1 LRRLRVVEDDVLAS
15 FREKDLTPGS
25 AGDIAAIQDK
35 LQTKLSCTL
44 IRRYNLFC
52 RDNLEM
58 KDQNKPKEDLLDKR
72 GESEHPFTDSDA
84 AETRLSRALAEM
96 QEARRYA
103 QNIVET
109 IREPLLVLDADL
121 KVLSA
126 NRSFYTV
133 FRVEPGATVGSY
145 IYDLGNRQWDILGL
159 RELLENILPR
169 NIKFDD
175 FEVEHDFP
183 TIGHKAMMLNARQ
196 IHNEELG
203 SRMILLAIEDISG
216 LRKLERE
223 RRNILSM
230 FAHDMKNP
238 LVTSEGF
245 LSRIISG
252 KAGAVTEKQ
261 QNYLEII
268 RNELNNVSQ
277 LVSEFLIF
285 SKFEAQEHTPVL
297 APVNVHTE
305 IRKNIETEK
314 ITAEKKQITISLEL
328 PETPFP
334 LVNADATMINRVIRN
349 LLDNAIKYTDS
360 GGAVTVKM
368 TDEGNEIL
376 VSVKN
381 TGTGIPED
389 RLPYIFDAFYRVRR
403 DTRGSGLGLSIAKTI
418 IEAHG
423 GRIWAESAPAKY
435 TVFNFTLPKP

>member
-1 LRRLRVVEDDVLAS
+1 
-15 FREKDLTPGS
+15 
-25 AGDIAAIQDK
+25 
-35 LQTKLSCTL
+35 
-44 IRRYNLFC
+44 
-52 RDNLEM
+52 
-58 KDQNKPKEDLLDKR
+58 
-72 GESEHPFTDSDA
+72 
-84 AETRLSRALAEM
+84 
-96 QEARRYA
+96 
-103 QNIVET
+103 
-109 IREPLLVLDADL
+109 LVLDADL

-133 FRVEPGATVGSY
+133 FRVEPDATVGSY
-145 IYDLGNRQWDILGL
+145 IYDLGNRQWDIPGL
-159 RELLENILPR
+159 RELLENIIPR

-183 TIGHKAMMLNARQ
+183 TIGHRTMMLNARQ

-203 SRMILLAIEDISG
+203 GRMILLAIEDITG

-238 LVTSEGF
+238 LVTSAGF
-245 LSRIISG
+245 LSRIISE
-252 KAGAVTEKQ
+252 KAGAVTERQ

-268 RNELNNVSQ
+268 RDELNNVSQ
-277 LVSEFLIF
+277 LVSDFLDF
-285 SKFEAQEHTPVL
+285 SKFDAQEYTPVL

-314 ITAEKKQITISLEL
+314 MTAEKKQVTISLEL
-328 PETPFP
+328 PETAIPA
-334 LVNADATMINRVIRN
+334 VNADAAMINRVIRN

-360 GGAVTVKM
+360 GGAVTVKV
-368 TDEGNEIL
+368 TDGGNEIL

-403 DTRGSGLGLSIAKTI
+403 DTKGSGLGLSIAKTI

-435 TVFNFTLPKP
+435 SVFNFTLPKP

>member
-1 LRRLRVVEDDVLAS
+1 
-15 FREKDLTPGS
+15 
-25 AGDIAAIQDK
+25 
-35 LQTKLSCTL
+35 
-44 IRRYNLFC
+44 
-52 RDNLEM
+52 M
-58 KDQNKPKEDLLDKR
+58 KDQKKPKEDLLHER
-72 GESEHPFTDSDA
+72 GKSQHPLTNSA
-84 AETRLSRALAEM
+84 AEETVLRRALAET

-109 IREPLLVLDADL
+109 IREPLLVMDADL

-133 FRVEPGATVGSY
+133 FRVEPGTTVGSY
-145 IYDLGNRQWDILGL
+145 IYDLGNRQWDIPGL
-159 RELLENILPR
+159 RELLENILHR
-169 NIKFDD
+169 NVKFDD

-203 SRMILLAIEDISG
+203 SHMILLAIEDISG

-238 LVTSEGF
+238 LVASEGF

-252 KAGAVTEKQ
+252 KAGAVTERQK
-261 QNYLEII
+261 NYLEII
-268 RNELNNVSQ
+268 RDELNNVSQ
-277 LVSEFLIF
+277 LVSDFLDF
-285 SKFEAQEHTPVL
+285 SKFERREHTPVL

-314 ITAEKKQITISLEL
+314 MTAEKKQVTISLEL
-328 PETPFP
+328 PETAFP
-334 LVNADATMINRVIRN
+334 VVNADAAMINRVIRN
-349 LLDNAIKYTDS
+349 LLDNAITYTDS
-360 GGAVTVKM
+360 GGAVTVKVA
-368 TDEGNEIL
+368 DRGSEIL
-376 VSVKN
+376 VSVRN

-403 DTRGSGLGLSIAKTI
+403 DTKGSGLGLSIAKTI
-418 IEAHG
+418 IESHG

-435 TVFNFTLPKP
+435 TVFSFTLPKP

>member
-1 LRRLRVVEDDVLAS
+1 MMRDQDKTKEGLIHELRELRHLLKDVEAS
-15 FREKDLTPGS
+15 QIQCESTG
-25 AGDIAAIQDK
+25 AAI
-35 LQTKLSCTL
+35 
-44 IRRYNLFC
+44 
-52 RDNLEM
+52 E
-58 KDQNKPKEDLLDKR
+58 E
-72 GESEHPFTDSDA
+72 G
-84 AETRLSRALAEM
+84 
-96 QEARRYA
+96 RRYA
-103 QNIVET
+103 ESIIET

-133 FRVEPGATVGSY
+133 FRVEPDATVGSY
-145 IYDLGNRQWDILGL
+145 IYDLGNRQWDIPGL
-159 RELLENILPR
+159 RELLENIIPR

-183 TIGHKAMMLNARQ
+183 TIGHRTMMLNARQ

-203 SRMILLAIEDISG
+203 GRMILLAIEDITG

-238 LVTSEGF
+238 LVTSAGF
-245 LSRIISG
+245 LSRIISE
-252 KAGAVTEKQ
+252 KAGAVTERQ

-268 RNELNNVSQ
+268 RDELNNVSQ
-277 LVSEFLIF
+277 LVSDFLDF
-285 SKFEAQEHTPVL
+285 SKFDAQEYTPVL

-314 ITAEKKQITISLEL
+314 MTAEKKQVTISLEL
-328 PETPFP
+328 PETAIPA
-334 LVNADATMINRVIRN
+334 VNADAAMINRVIRN

-360 GGAVTVKM
+360 GGAVTVKV
-368 TDEGNEIL
+368 TDGGNEIL

-403 DTRGSGLGLSIAKTI
+403 DTKGSGLGLSIAKTI

-435 TVFNFTLPKP
+435 SVFNFTLPKP